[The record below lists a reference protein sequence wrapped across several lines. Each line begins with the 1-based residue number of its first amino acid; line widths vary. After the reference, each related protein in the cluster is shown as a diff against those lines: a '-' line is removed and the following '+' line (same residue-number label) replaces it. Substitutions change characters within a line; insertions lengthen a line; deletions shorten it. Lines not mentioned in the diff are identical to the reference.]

1 MIVIRVAL
9 TAQPSERDQLI
20 AHLRVDATQ
29 ARGLPG
35 CMRFDLLEDAFDENG
50 VFIYEEWRD
59 RESFDAYRGSA
70 FLEEVGTKIKP
81 LLAAA
86 PDSAYYDASTLA

>member
-1 MIVIRVAL
+1 MIVIRVAV
-9 TAQPSERDQLI
+9 TAKASQRDSLI
-20 AHLRVDATQ
+20 DHLRADATH
-29 ARGLPG
+29 ARTLPG
-35 CMRFDLLEDAFDENG
+35 CIRFALLQDAFDENG
-50 VFIYEEWRD
+50 VFIYEEWSD

-70 FLEEVGTKIKP
+70 FFEELGMEIMP

>member
-20 AHLRVDATQ
+20 DHLRVDATQ

-35 CMRFDLLEDAFDENG
+35 CVRFDLLQDASDENG
-50 VFIYEEWRD
+50 VFIYEEWSD
-59 RESFDAYRGSA
+59 RESFDAYRGSV
-70 FLEEVGTKIKP
+70 FFEEVGRKIRP

-86 PDSAYYDASTLA
+86 PDGAYYDASTLA